1 MKKALIFP
9 LAALALMLGG
19 CGMDMQEVTVWRAVA
34 DFALGGGSAVAAEVV
49 RVDGALG
56 AIDAAAEALNTS
68 PGDAEL
74 SNPLPEDAAV
84 LGWELAGSELRC
96 SVASGYAALTGRER
110 TTADCCI
117 TLTFCAVEGVESV
130 SIYSGG
136 VMLSAAMEPEDF
148 ILADSSGITE

>member
-1 MKKALIFP
+1 MFIRRKAQPSPAGPAPTGPVRFVV
-9 LAALALMLGG
+9 AGLGNPG
-19 CGMDMQEVTVWRAVA
+19 TKYEGTRHNVGFW
-34 DFALGGGSAVAAEVV
+34 
-49 RVDGALG
+49 
-56 AIDAAAEALNTS
+56 AIDAAAEALNTD

-74 SNPLPEDAAV
+74 SNPLPEDAEV